1 MKSGITISKT
11 PFKVN
16 VLNPYFNLLKHHI
29 TSIWFHLFYF
39 TYRNKFFYPT
49 YNLIS
54 SRVSELQLTYMDTV
68 WDKLVPLNLRKEK
81 SLKVKQNISSFKRLD
96 LNLTKFTKNK
106 IINLI
111 LRPRNF
117 FITSYMQSRLPLK
130 YLNSYYSFLYTRL
143 GFNKRNYLQRF
154 FHWYN
159 LFIQTAST
167 APYFSVSR
175 IKLKH
180 LRRGKIRTLKKS
192 QYNYKTTVYSP
203 YTSSI
208 YKFSNSSFI
217 YPIKTLKIKL
227 NYYTKLLSTKS
238 KLLYAS
244 TKVNTKRRSKY
255 LIRLRAL
262 NFKEFNSP
270 LNTKSLVYTG
280 VKYSSPLLR
289 WYKKEFWIKNF
300 FIKTPIN
307 YVNYTQLNSPYKS
320 RFIVQ
325 KGIVYSTK
333 GLVLTESLSYNS
345 SLQILTKSIKSFIW
359 RNSGINIISQVLQ
372 KNRYPHKLKSQFK
385 KKLFSFIYPGQSKRN
400 VLVRRKKQVLTRLL
414 SKSTNLVSSLDK
426 FSYKLFYQLFT
437 VNQFTVKKGQMFQK
451 GHNQQTLTYSDNLR
465 NVYYP
470 FDYNTKGIDVGDL
483 YIHSEVRIP
492 RVRFKPGYQRIWR
505 EVRSALKV
513 SLNVKFQYQQQLTKY
528 LVKFYHL
535 SSQYLLTYSE
545 STLDKIIVY
554 SQLLPDV
561 STTELF
567 SSYGFIYLNGRV
579 NTTINTVLIKNDFL
593 QLVVSLWYYMIT
605 RWFLNWTN
613 LRIRKFKRLVYR
625 KNKPL
630 QYRIM
635 KNKKQQSYYTPNWIY
650 QTRYDNTDV
659 KPYLE
664 VDFFTLST
672 FILTDTY
679 IQYYHKVDD
688 MPDLRNSTYILY
700 NWKYIT

>member
-1 MKSGITISKT
+1 MKLSITISKT
-11 PFKVN
+11 PLKVN
-16 VLNPYFNLLKHHI
+16 LFNPYFNLLKHHI
-29 TSIWFHLFYF
+29 TSTWFHLFYF
-39 TYRNKFFYPT
+39 TYRNKFFQPT

-68 WDKLVPLNLRKEK
+68 WDKLIPLNLRKEK
-81 SLKVKQNISSFKRLD
+81 SLKIKQTISSFKKLD
-96 LNLTKFTKNK
+96 LNSTKLTKNK
-106 IINLI
+106 LINLI
-111 LRPRNF
+111 LRPRSF
-117 FITSYMQSRLPLK
+117 FVTSYMQLRLPLK
-130 YLNSYYSFLYTRL
+130 YLNSYHSFLHTQS
-143 GFNKRNYLQRF
+143 GFNKRNYLQHF
-154 FHWYN
+154 FYWYN
-159 LFIQTAST
+159 LFTRTAST

-175 IKLKH
+175 MKLKH
-180 LRRGKIRTLKKS
+180 LRRGKIRTLKNN
-192 QYNYKTTVYSP
+192 QANYKGTVYSP
-203 YTSSI
+203 LILSTYNLNN
-208 YKFSNSSFI
+208 FSFT

-227 NYYTKLLSTKS
+227 SYSTKFIYTKPKF
-238 KLLYAS
+238 LYTS
-244 TKVNTKRRSKY
+244 SRVNTKRRSKY
-255 LIRLRAL
+255 LVKLRAL
-262 NFKEFNSP
+262 KFKEFNSR
-270 LNTKSLVYTG
+270 LNTKPLVSASM
-280 VKYSSPLLR
+280 KYNSPLLR
-289 WYKKEFWIKNF
+289 WYKKEFWLKNF

-307 YVNYTQLNSPYKS
+307 YINCKKLKPFYKYRPRQLKD
-320 RFIVQ
+320 
-325 KGIVYSTK
+325 IVYSIES
-333 GLVLTESLSYNS
+333 LRVTEPLSYNS
-345 SLQILTKSIKSFIW
+345 PLQILTKSIKSFVW

-372 KNRYPHKLKSQFK
+372 KNKFPHKLKSQFK

-414 SKSTNLVSSLDK
+414 SKSTKLVSSLDK
-426 FSYKLFYQLFT
+426 FSYRLFYQLFT
-437 VNQFTVKKGQMFQK
+437 VNQFMVKKGQMFQK
-451 GHNQQTLTYSDNLR
+451 GYNQQTLTYDDNLR

-545 STLDKIIVY
+545 STLDKIIIY

-567 SSYGFIYLNGRV
+567 SSYGFIYLNGHV

-630 QYRIM
+630 QYKIM

>member
-11 PFKVN
+11 PLKANIF
-16 VLNPYFNLLKHHI
+16 NPYFNLLKHHI
-29 TSIWFHLFYF
+29 TSTWFHLFYF

-81 SLKVKQNISSFKRLD
+81 SLKIKQTISSFKKLD

-117 FITSYMQSRLPLK
+117 FITSYMQSRLPLR
-130 YLNSYYSFLYTRL
+130 YLNSYYSFLHTRL

-154 FHWYN
+154 SHWYN
-159 LFIQTAST
+159 LFTRTSST

-180 LRRGKIRTLKKS
+180 LRRGKIRTLKKNQS
-192 QYNYKTTVYSP
+192 NYKITTYSP
-203 YTSSI
+203 LTLST
-208 YKFSNSSFI
+208 YKFNNSPFI
-217 YPIKTLKIKL
+217 YPIKTLEIKL
-227 NYYTKLLSTKS
+227 NYPTKSVSTNS
-238 KLLYAS
+238 KLLYTTS
-244 TKVNTKRRSKY
+244 RINTKRRSKY
-255 LIRLRAL
+255 LVRLHAL
-262 NFKEFNSP
+262 KFKEFYSP
-270 LNTKSLVYTG
+270 LNIKSLVYVG
-280 VKYSSPLLR
+280 IQYSSPLLR

-300 FIKTPIN
+300 FRKTPIS
-307 YVNYTQLNSPYKS
+307 YINYTRLNPLYKS
-320 RFIVQ
+320 RFIPL
-325 KGIVYSTK
+325 KSIVYNTE
-333 GLVLTESLSYNS
+333 GLVFTESLSHNLP
-345 SLQILTKSIKSFIW
+345 LQILTKSVKSFIW
-359 RNSGINIISQVLQ
+359 RNSGINIISQVLR
-372 KNRYPHKLKSQFK
+372 KNKFPHKLKSQFK

-414 SKSTNLVSSLDK
+414 SKSTKLVSSLDK
-426 FSYKLFYQLFT
+426 FSYRLFYQLFT

-451 GHNQQTLTYSDNLR
+451 GYNQQTLTYNDNLR

-545 STLDKIIVY
+545 STLDKIMVY

>member
-1 MKSGITISKT
+1 MKSNIAISKT
-11 PFKVN
+11 PSKIN
-16 VLNPYFNLLKHHI
+16 ILNPYFNLLKHHL
-29 TSIWFHLFYF
+29 TSTWLHLFYF
-39 TYRNKFFYPT
+39 TYRNKFFHPT

-54 SRVSELQLTYMDTV
+54 SRVSDLQLTYMDTV

-81 SLKVKQNISSFKRLD
+81 ISKIKQTVSSLRKLE
-96 LNLTKFTKNK
+96 LNPSKLTKNK
-106 IINLI
+106 MLNLI
-111 LRPRNF
+111 LQPRSF

-130 YLNSYYSFLYTRL
+130 YLNSYYSFLHTRV
-143 GFNKRNYLQRF
+143 GFNRRNYLQRF
-154 FHWYN
+154 CYWYN
-159 LFIQTAST
+159 LFTRTLST
-167 APYFSVSR
+167 APYSSVSR

-180 LRRGKIRTLKKS
+180 LRRGKVRTLNKT
-192 QYNYKTTVYSP
+192 QVNYKNTM

-208 YKFSNSSFI
+208 SSTYGSKNSSFI
-217 YPIKTLKIKL
+217 YPGKYLKINPSYCTELPLISSKTL
-227 NYYTKLLSTKS
+227 YKS
-238 KLLYAS
+238 KKA
-244 TKVNTKRRSKY
+244 VTKRKSKY
-255 LIRLRAL
+255 LNRLYTL
-262 NFKEFNSP
+262 EFKGFNPS
-270 LNTKSLVYTG
+270 LNTKLSPLTG
-280 VKYSSPLLR
+280 KYYNSRLLR
-289 WYKKEFWIKNF
+289 WYKKEFWLKNF
-300 FIKTPIN
+300 TTKKNSTQ
-307 YVNYTQLNSPYKS
+307 VNYTLTNLTYLSK
-320 RFIVQ
+320 FIPL
-325 KGIVYSTK
+325 KNISYNIRR
-333 GLVLTESLSYNS
+333 LVSTESLSHES
-345 SLQILTKSIKSFIW
+345 PLQILTKSVKSFIW
-359 RNSGINIISQVLQ
+359 RNAGINVISQVLQ
-372 KNRYPHKLKSQFK
+372 KNRFPHKLKSQFK
-385 KKLFSFIYPGQSKRN
+385 KKLFSFIYPGQSKKN
-400 VLVRRKKQVLTRLL
+400 VLIRRKKQVLTRLL
-414 SKSTNLVSSLDK
+414 SKSTKLVSSLDK
-426 FSYKLFYQLFT
+426 FSYRLFYQLFT
-437 VNQFTVKKGQMFQK
+437 VDQFNLKKKQMSQK
-451 GHNQQTLTYSDNLR
+451 GYNQQTLTYSDNLR
-465 NVYYP
+465 SVYYS

-505 EVRSALKV
+505 QVRSALKI

-528 LVKFYHL
+528 LIKFYHL

-567 SSYGFIYLNGRV
+567 SSHGFIYLNGHV
-579 NTTINTVLIKNDFL
+579 TTTINTVLIKNDFL
-593 QLVVSLWYYMIT
+593 QLVVSLWYYIIT

>member
-1 MKSGITISKT
+1 MKSSMIISKT
-11 PFKVN
+11 PSKVITA
-16 VLNPYFNLLKHHI
+16 NPYLNLLKHHL
-29 TSIWFHLFYF
+29 TSTWFHLFYF
-39 TYRNKFFYPT
+39 TYRNNFFSQT

-68 WDKLVPLNLRKEK
+68 WDKLTPLSLRKEK
-81 SLKVKQNISSFKRLD
+81 TSKIKLTVSSFKKLD
-96 LNLTKFTKNK
+96 LNLTRLTKNK
-106 IINLI
+106 VLALI

-117 FITSYMQSRLPLK
+117 FVTSYIQPRLPLK
-130 YLNSYYSFLYTRL
+130 YLNSYYSFLHTRV

-154 FHWYN
+154 SHWYN
-159 LFIQTAST
+159 LFVRTSSV
-167 APYFSVSR
+167 APYASVSR

-180 LRRGKIRTLKKS
+180 LRRGKIRMLKKNQTNCKDTVYKPLIVSAYKSINPSFTYSQKSLQITLKAYPKQTPLSTNFLHKS
-192 QYNYKTTVYSP
+192 SKVT
-203 YTSSI
+203 
-208 YKFSNSSFI
+208 
-217 YPIKTLKIKL
+217 IKRKRKYLIKLLTLKHTGFNPPIS
-227 NYYTKLLSTKS
+227 TKLL
-238 KLLYAS
+238 AS
-244 TKVNTKRRSKY
+244 TRKY
-255 LIRLRAL
+255 Y
-262 NFKEFNSP
+262 NSR
-270 LNTKSLVYTG
+270 
-280 VKYSSPLLR
+280 LLR
-289 WYKKEFWIKNF
+289 WYRKQFWVKNF
-300 FIKTPIN
+300 VVKDSNTYIDSWQPKPMYRFRFTSPKLVT
-307 YVNYTQLNSPYKS
+307 YSKQQL
-320 RFIVQ
+320 I
-325 KGIVYSTK
+325 T
-333 GLVLTESLSYNS
+333 TELLSYNS
-345 SLQILTKSIKSFIW
+345 PLQILTRSIKSFIW
-359 RNSGINIISQVLQ
+359 RNSGINIISKVLR
-372 KNRYPHKLKSQFK
+372 KNVYPHKLKSQFK
-385 KKLFSFIYPGQSKRN
+385 KKLFSFIYPGQSKKN
-400 VLVRRKKQVLTRLL
+400 VLIRRKKQVLTRLL
-414 SKSTNLVSSLDK
+414 SKSTKLVASLDK
-426 FSYKLFYQLFT
+426 FSYRLFYQLFT
-437 VNQFTVKKGQMFQK
+437 VDQFILKKKHMFQK
-451 GHNQQTLTYSDNLR
+451 ESNQQTLTYSDNLR

-470 FDYNTKGIDVGDL
+470 FDYNTKGIDVSDL

-492 RVRFKPGYQRIWR
+492 RIRFKPGYQRIWR
-505 EVRSALKV
+505 QVRSALKT

-528 LVKFYHL
+528 LIKFYHL

-567 SSYGFIYLNGRV
+567 SSHGFIYLNGRV
-579 NTTINTVLIKNDFL
+579 TTTINTILIKNDFL
-593 QLVVSLWYYMIT
+593 QLVVSLWYYIIT

-679 IQYYHKVDD
+679 TQYYHKVDD